1 MFNYFYKYSLANK
14 FSIFG
19 LFLSTFNMFRNLFFL
34 LFFTSF
40 ILKPLLAQ
48 DNFERNTTVQV
59 FDKLN
64 NQYAQP
70 WVGGFN
76 HIQVSEI
83 DLNLDG
89 INDLF
94 TFDKAGNKISTFINQ
109 GIPSTIA
116 YTFAPQYKDSLPI
129 LHDWVLFRDY
139 NCDGKMDIFTYSSGG
154 AAVYKNSSQT
164 QLSFELVT
172 NLVYSDFLPDD
183 GLNNPINLYISSTD
197 IPAIDDIDGDG
208 DLDVLT
214 FSILGTYVEY
224 HKNLSVENY
233 GTCDSLVFKLA
244 NKCWGYFAENLS
256 NNSVTLN
263 DTCSFNIT
271 NPQRLELMNSQ
282 IEQDSYV
289 KKKHSGSTLLTLDL
303 DNNNSKELVLGDVS
317 FNNLTALYNADNTPN
332 FTASYMNFEDQ
343 NFPSNNSST
352 IAVDMDIFPAGYY
365 IDVNNDNVKDLL
377 VTNNCYAGCE
387 NSKSVWLYLN
397 NGTTSLPDFNFQQ
410 TNFLQQDMIEFG
422 ERTHPVFFDY
432 DGDGL
437 QDVIVSNYGKY
448 DKSVSLLY
456 TSGLSLYHNIGTT
469 MTPIYKLLD
478 EDFAGLSTI
487 NLDLVGNKPV
497 LGIHSTF
504 GDLDND
510 GDEDMMIGDYFG
522 NLHYFTNT
530 AGVSSPA
537 NFVLNQPK
545 YQSIDVGNFAAPQLV
560 DLNRDG
566 KLDMVIGKENGYF
579 TYYENT
585 GTLTVPSFAKITDSL
600 GRVSTKHPMFYQG
613 NSVPCVIDDSGS
625 YKMFAGS
632 SSGNI
637 FRFGNIDGNL
647 SGIFTRLDT
656 NFLNI
661 NEGTNSCVT
670 IANVS
675 GSSYLDMI
683 VGNQAGGV
691 AFFEG
696 KQAVISVEEIN
707 LWSNINIYPNP
718 TKNNVSIHLG
728 NNSISNATIELIDL
742 LGKTFIHQEVRKPIE
757 NINLLAIPQGIYLLK
772 FTNKVGSKVFKLVK
786 N

>member
-1 MFNYFYKYSLANK
+1 
-14 FSIFG
+14 
-19 LFLSTFNMFRNLFFL
+19 MFRNLFY
-34 LFFTSF
+34 LFFLISF
-40 ILKPLLAQ
+40 FLKPLMAQ
-48 DNFERNTTVQV
+48 EYFEKNITVQV

-70 WVGGFN
+70 WIGGFN

-94 TFDKAGNKISTFINQ
+94 TFDRAGNKISTFINQ
-109 GIPSTIA
+109 GIPSTIS
-116 YTFAPQYKDSLPI
+116 YNYAPQYKDSLPI

-154 AAVYKNSSQT
+154 AAVYKNISQT

-183 GLNNPINLYISSTD
+183 TLNNPINLYISSTD

-263 DTCSFNIT
+263 DTCDYNVS
-271 NPQRLELMNSQ
+271 NPQRLAYINNQ
-282 IEQDSYV
+282 IEQEVYTN
-289 KKKHSGSTLLTLDL
+289 KKHSGSTLLTLDL
-303 DNNNSKELVLGDVS
+303 DNNNSKELILGDVS
-317 FNNLTALYNADNTPN
+317 FNNLTALYNADTTLN
-332 FTASYMNFEDQ
+332 FTASYMNVEDQ

-352 IAVDMDIFPAGYY
+352 LAVNMDIFPAGYY
-365 IDVNNDNVKDLL
+365 IDVNNDNKKDLL
-377 VTNNCYAGCE
+377 ATNNCYAGCE

-397 NGTTSLPDFNFQQ
+397 NGTTSLPDFSFQQ
-410 TNFLQQDMIEFG
+410 TNFLQQDMIELG
-422 ERTHPVFFDY
+422 ERSHPVFFDY

-437 QDVIVSNYGKY
+437 QDLIVGNYGKY

-456 TSGLSLYHNIGTT
+456 TSGLSLYHNIGTIT
-469 MTPIYKLLD
+469 TPIYKLLD
-478 EDFAGLSTI
+478 DDFAGISTI

-497 LGIHSTF
+497 LGIHPTF
-504 GDLDND
+504 GDLDSD

-522 NLHYFTNT
+522 NLHYFTNN
-530 AGVSSPA
+530 AGASNPA

-545 YQSIDVGNFAAPQLV
+545 YQSIDVGNYATPQLI

-585 GTLTVPSFAKITDSL
+585 GTLSVPTFTKITDSL
-600 GRVSTKHPMFYQG
+600 GHVSTLHPNFFKG
-613 NSVPCVIDDSGS
+613 NSVSCIIDVAGS
-625 YKMFAGS
+625 YSMFAGS
-632 SSGNI
+632 ASGNV
-637 FRFGNIDGNL
+637 FKFGNIDGNL
-647 SGIFTRLDT
+647 SGTFSRLDT
-656 NFLNI
+656 NFLKI
-661 NEGTNSCVT
+661 NEGTNSAVT
-670 IANVS
+670 IANVNNDL
-675 GSSYLDMI
+675 YLDMV

-696 KQAVISVEEIN
+696 KQPVISVEEFDKWADIN
-707 LWSNINIYPNP
+707 LYPNP
-718 TKNNVSIHLG
+718 TNDNVFIDFG
-728 NNSISNATIELIDL
+728 KNSINHATLELIDL
-742 LGKTFIHQEVRKPIE
+742 LGKTLIRQEVRKSIE
-757 NINLLAIPQGIYLLK
+757 NINLIDVPHGIYLIK
-772 FTNKVGSKVFKLVK
+772 FTNRVGSKVFKLVK

>member
-1 MFNYFYKYSLANK
+1 MFSKL
-14 FSIFG
+14 IFLILFIS
-19 LFLSTFNMFRNLFFL
+19 LFLNP
-34 LFFTSF
+34 
-40 ILKPLLAQ
+40 ILAQ
-48 DNFERNTTVQV
+48 ENFERNSTVQV

-64 NQYAQP
+64 NQYAIP

-94 TFDKAGNKISTFINQ
+94 TFDRAGNKISTFINQ
-109 GIPSTIA
+109 GIASTIA
-116 YTFAPQYKDSLPI
+116 YTFAPQYKDSFPK
-129 LHDWVLFRDY
+129 LHDWVLLRDF

-154 AAVYKNSSQT
+154 AAVYKNISQT

-183 GLNNPINLYISSTD
+183 GINNPVNLYISSTD

-208 DLDVLT
+208 DLDILT

-224 HKNLSVENY
+224 HKNMSVENF

-244 NKCWGYFAENLS
+244 NKCWGVFAENLS

-263 DTCSFNIT
+263 DTCSFNIS
-271 NPQRLELMNSQ
+271 NPQRLALMNSLFNQ
-282 IEQDSYV
+282 EDDA

-303 DNNNSKELVLGDVS
+303 DNNNSKELVLGDIS

-332 FTASYMNFEDQ
+332 FTASYMNVEDQ

-352 IAVDMDIFPAGYY
+352 LAVDMDIFPAGYY
-365 IDVNNDNVKDLL
+365 IDVNNDNKKDLL
-377 VTNNCYAGCE
+377 ITNNCYSGCE
-387 NSKSVWLYLN
+387 NSKSFWLYLN
-397 NGTTSLPDFNFQQ
+397 NGTNSLPDFSFQQ
-410 TNFLQQDMIEFG
+410 TNFLQEDMIELG

-437 QDVIVSNYGKY
+437 QDLIVSNYGKY

-456 TSGLSLYHNIGTT
+456 TSGLSLYHNVGNATT
-469 MTPIYKLLD
+469 PVFKLLD
-478 EDFAGLSTI
+478 DDFAGLSTI

-497 LGIHSTF
+497 LGIHPTF

-510 GDEDMMIGDYFG
+510 GDKDMMTGDYFG

-530 AGVSSPA
+530 AGVGNPA

-545 YQSIDVGNFAAPQLV
+545 YQSIDVGNFATPQLI

-585 GTLTVPSFAKITDSL
+585 GTLSVPTFAKITDSL
-600 GRVSTKHPMFYQG
+600 GHVSTKHPMFFKG
-613 NSVPCVIDDSGS
+613 NSVPCIIDDSGS
-625 YKMFAGS
+625 YVMFAGS
-632 SSGNI
+632 AVGNI
-637 FRFGNIDGNL
+637 FKFGNIDGNL
-647 SGIFTRLDT
+647 SGTFSRLDT

-661 NEGTNSCVT
+661 NEGTNSSVT
-670 IANVS
+670 LVNVY
-675 GSSYLDMI
+675 GNSYLDMI
-683 VGNQAGGV
+683 IGNQAGGV

-696 KQAVISVEEIN
+696 KPAAISVEEIKQ
-707 LWSNINIYPNP
+707 WSNINIYPNP
-718 TKNNVSIHLG
+718 TQNTVSIDLG
-728 NNSISNATIELIDL
+728 NNSISNARLELMDL
-742 LGKTFIHQEVRKPIE
+742 LGKPLIQKQVQHSTEK
-757 NINLLAIPQGIYLLK
+757 INMVDVPQGIYLLK
-772 FTNKVGSKVFKLVK
+772 FTNKEGSKVFKLVK